1 MSREAHG
8 ALCSK
13 QPNCWW
19 VALNQLACDITCFA
33 SVSAG
38 RRFASIPR
46 QAKAAP
52 HKSSRF
58 LIIMPARPSTRAE
71 MAYQSGQQ
79 ANVRAAGTSSV
90 WRQGF
95 TGLLILWVWWRPLD
109 GLGELGSPRVCLHH
123 MFNV

>member
-71 MAYQSGQQ
+71 MAYQSGQ
-79 ANVRAAGTSSV
+79 AGE
-90 WRQGF
+90 RQGSRHKQCVATRF
-95 TGLLILWVWWRPLD
+95 YQVAGPLGLVATA
-109 GLGELGSPRVCLHH
+109 
-123 MFNV
+123 